1 MRGAWLLI
9 AVVAGAGAVACEK
22 KEDAPAPAPSAAPSA
37 APAAVNVPT
46 EEEFEAEAEKEIDE
60 TNLREELAKLEKELS

>member
-1 MRGAWLLI
+1 M
-9 AVVAGAGAVACEK
+9 
-22 KEDAPAPAPSAAPSA
+22 
-37 APAAVNVPT
+37 NVPT